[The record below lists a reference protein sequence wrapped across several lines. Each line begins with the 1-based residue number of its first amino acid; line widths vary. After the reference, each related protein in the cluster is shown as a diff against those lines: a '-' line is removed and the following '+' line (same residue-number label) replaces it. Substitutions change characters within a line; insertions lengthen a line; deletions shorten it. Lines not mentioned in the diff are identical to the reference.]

1 MFIVGLS
8 CVRSAS
14 HNWGPEYKVYI
25 LKVRSFKR
33 DVSQNIII
41 FYGYQQKERTQ
52 SLTLVWGGLEVSLG
66 ILYLTQTGGSWIRRG
81 T

>member
-1 MFIVGLS
+1 M
-8 CVRSAS
+8 
-14 HNWGPEYKVYI
+14 Y
-25 LKVRSFKR
+25 
-33 DVSQNIII
+33 VSQNIII
-41 FYGYQQKERTQ
+41 FYGYQQKGRTQ